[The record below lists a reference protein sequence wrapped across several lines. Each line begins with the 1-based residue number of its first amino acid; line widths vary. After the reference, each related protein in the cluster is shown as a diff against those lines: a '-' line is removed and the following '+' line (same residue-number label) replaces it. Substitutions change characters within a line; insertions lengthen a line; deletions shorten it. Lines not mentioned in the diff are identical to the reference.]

1 MTDGLRYTPD
11 HEYIRLMSG
20 KIARVGIA
28 PYAIEA
34 LGGIIAVTLPV
45 VGQVARAGECIAV
58 FESVKAAC
66 EVFAPASGVVTAIND
81 SLVADPAIVNSDPTG
96 AGWFFAMEL
105 ADPAELARL
114 FDATAYAAYLG
125 GIKG

>member
-1 MTDGLRYTPD
+1 MTDGLRYTRD
-11 HEYIRLMSG
+11 HEYIRLVSG

-34 LGGIIAVTLPV
+34 LGGVIAVTLPA
-45 VGQVARAGECIAV
+45 VGRVARAGECIAA

-66 EVFAPASGVVTAIND
+66 EVFAPASGIVTAIND

-96 AGWFFAMEL
+96 AGWFFEL
-105 ADPAELARL
+105 QLTDPAELAHL
-114 FDATAYAAYLG
+114 FDAAAYAAYLG
-125 GIKG
+125 DIKG